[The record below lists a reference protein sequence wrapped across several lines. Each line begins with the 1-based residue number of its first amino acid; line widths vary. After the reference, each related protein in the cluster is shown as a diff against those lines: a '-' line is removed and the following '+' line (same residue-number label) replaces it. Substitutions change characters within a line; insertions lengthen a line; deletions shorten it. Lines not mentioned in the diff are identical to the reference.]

1 MAIDRIHIV
10 RWPGQKREPG
20 EFATFGV
27 GILFFFFFFHSPNNR
42 TSSVEFKL
50 NDWSGLFSGVRS
62 LTDSS
67 NGATLLR
74 IMTGTYDLHGKRL
87 KVDFASMESKAILA
101 LGSTSALDSG
111 ALGGC
116 AVNHESDFE
125 WFYFFYLIFYDVQ
138 IRNQRNYLDVAK
150 YRNPQPQDSGKLVV
164 PIVHI
169 QL

>member
-10 RWPGQKREPG
+10 RWPGQKRELG

-27 GILFFFFFFHSPNNR
+27 GILFFFFFQFPNNR

-67 NGATLLR
+67 NGAALLR
-74 IMTGTYDLHGKRL
+74 TMTGTYDLHGKRL
-87 KVDFASMESKAILA
+87 KVDFASMESKAVIA

-125 WFYFFYLIFYDVQ
+125 WFYFFILFFVMC
-138 IRNQRNYLDVAK
+138 RSGSQRNYLDVAK